1 MEVQLALW
9 LNKSYPNK
17 VDPEKSKLIM
27 VNIII
32 NSDPRYR
39 VDKNNIKTVVADIL
53 RKLHVSGRVEIG
65 INIVGDRKMHELNRK
80 YRGLDSTTNILS
92 FALEDSN
99 PASLQH
105 IPKIG
110 FVASPDKW
118 LRLGDIVI
126 SYPQA
131 LEDASLDGIPVDE
144 EIKNL
149 VTHGLNHLLGIH
161 HN

>member
-1 MEVQLALW
+1 M
-9 LNKSYPNK
+9 
-17 VDPEKSKLIM
+17 I
-27 VNIII
+27 NIIV
-32 NSDPRYR
+32 NSDPRYKINK
-39 VDKNNIKTVVADIL
+39 DNIKIVVADALTKL
-53 RKLHVSGRVEIG
+53 RIGGRIELG

-92 FALEDSN
+92 FALEDSS

-110 FVASPDKW
+110 FVAAPDKW

-131 LEDASLDGIPVDE
+131 IEDASMDGISVDD

-149 VTHGLNHLLGIH
+149 VEHGLNHLLGIH
-161 HN
+161 HV